1 MLWIALALG
10 TAVFSAS
17 EAALIRHGFKD
28 LSMGAATAAPLACSL
43 PLFLITLPFIDTP
56 ELQPGF
62 WTTLSLMVP
71 VHALG
76 YFLQNSAFKSSPLG
90 LTVPFMAFTP
100 VFVLLTGF
108 LILGEQPSTA
118 GASGVLITVVGSYIL
133 HLDSTSGL
141 LGPFRAI
148 MRERGSVLML
158 GSALV
163 WSVAS
168 VLGKKMILL
177 SSPIYSGCVF
187 FVIHNAFLVL
197 TLYALRQ
204 FTWSDLRLR
213 PRHTLGVGLILYVH
227 IIFHFLAV
235 SMTAVAYLVSLKRL
249 NGLIALGYDT
259 AFFGYRMTGQRLAGT
274 VLMTAGA
281 VTIALFG

>member
-10 TAVFSAS
+10 TAFFSAS

-28 LSMGAATAAPLACSL
+28 LSMGAATAAPLVCSL
-43 PLFLITLPFIDTP
+43 PLFLITLPFIKAP
-56 ELQPGF
+56 LLQPGF
-62 WTTLSLMVP
+62 WSTLALMVP

-90 LTVPFMAFTP
+90 LTVPFMALTP

-108 LILGEQPSTA
+108 LLLGEQPTVA
-118 GASGVLITVVGSYIL
+118 GATGVFITVIGSYVL
-133 HLDSTSGL
+133 NLDSATGL
-141 LGPFRAI
+141 LGPFKAI
-148 MRERGSVLML
+148 LRERGSVLML

-163 WSVAS
+163 WSVAAA
-168 VLGKKMILL
+168 LGKKMILL
-177 SSPIYSGCVF
+177 SSPFYAGCIF
-187 FVIHNAFLVL
+187 FPIHNIFLVL

-204 FTWSDLRLR
+204 FSWNDLRLR

-235 SMTAVAYLVSLKRL
+235 SMTAVAYLVSIKRL

-259 AFFGYRMTGQRLAGT
+259 VIFKQTLSRQRLAGT
-274 VLMTAGA
+274 ALMTAGA
-281 VTIALFG
+281 ITIAILG